1 MQYINADKEKQHG
14 NSIARESN
22 SEKHPSSLSA
32 SSNVDAGRPLQV
44 AGSGK
49 ILSKC
54 TTTRSGSFLTNT
66 EWNKEKSTGVE
77 NLATN
82 TRRTGDAAQDM
93 LDLFLGPLLKKPPNN
108 EQEIG
113 AGKTESMIITNES
126 IKQATSRE
134 MWREEATLTK
144 KKSSLKDKVA
154 MFLD

>member
-1 MQYINADKEKQHG
+1 M
-14 NSIARESN
+14 
-22 SEKHPSSLSA
+22 
-32 SSNVDAGRPLQV
+32 
-44 AGSGK
+44 
-49 ILSKC
+49 
-54 TTTRSGSFLTNT
+54 
-66 EWNKEKSTGVE
+66 
-77 NLATN
+77 ATN